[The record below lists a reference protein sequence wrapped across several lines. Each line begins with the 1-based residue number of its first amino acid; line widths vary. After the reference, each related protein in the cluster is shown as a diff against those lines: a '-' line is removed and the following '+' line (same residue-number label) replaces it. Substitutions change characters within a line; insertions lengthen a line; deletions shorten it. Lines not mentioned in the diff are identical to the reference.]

1 MPRKPT
7 KYIVKLTEEQRS
19 ELLSLVNK
27 GEHNARIIKRA
38 NILLLSDQGKTA
50 PEIAENLSVS
60 EQTVYNIRKRF
71 TNGELDSALYEKPR
85 PGARPK
91 FQPQQEAYLIALA
104 CSEPPDGR
112 ERWTIRMLTNK
123 VVELGILDE
132 VGRETVRRT
141 LKKTSLSRG
150 RRSNGASPE

>member
-7 KYIVKLTEEQRS
+7 KYKVRLTDEQRS
-19 ELLSLVNK
+19 EMLSIVNK

-38 NILLLSDQGKTA
+38 NILLLSDEGRTA
-50 PEIAENLSVS
+50 PQIVEVLSTS

-71 TNGELDSALYEKPR
+71 IQKGLESSIHEKPR
-85 PGARPK
+85 PGAKRK
-91 FQPQQEAYLIALA
+91 FQPEQEAHLIALT

-112 ERWTIRMLTNK
+112 ERWTIRMLANK

-141 LKKTSLSRG
+141 LKKTLSSHGKRN
-150 RRSNGASPE
+150 SGASPE

>member
-1 MPRKPT
+1 MARKPT
-7 KYIVKLTEEQRS
+7 KYIVNLTEEQRS

-38 NILLLSDQGKTA
+38 NILLLSDQCKTA
-50 PEIAENLSVS
+50 SEIAENLSVS
-60 EQTVYNIRKRF
+60 DQTVYNIRKRF
-71 TNGELDSALYEKPR
+71 TNGGLDSALYEKPR
-85 PGARPK
+85 PGAKPR
-91 FQPQQEAYLIALA
+91 FQPEQEAYLIALA

-112 ERWTIRMLTNK
+112 ERWTVRMLASK

-141 LKKTSLSRG
+141 LKKTFSSPG
-150 RRSNGASPE
+150 RRSNGAFPE